1 MQSWLSVEN
10 DDVTV
15 PDMPVHLL
23 ILSSWANTGGS
34 NVVFAPLRGQQLVGE
49 RNSLI
54 ESQFIERNLGTVL
67 VLNKCCAG
75 MNFRT
80 IDYKLTEFGD
90 ILLSN
95 RFGIR
100 ELLSENRRDTNFVG
114 FDINVG
120 RYDRSSGIVDSF
132 ALHDVNTLFI

>member
-15 PDMPVHLL
+15 PDMPVHLFV
-23 ILSSWANTGGS
+23 LSSWANTGGS
-34 NVVFAPLRGQQLVGE
+34 NVVFATLRRQQLVSE
-49 RNSLI
+49 RNSLV
-54 ESQFIERNLGTVL
+54 ERQFIERNLGTVL
-67 VLNKCCAG
+67 VLNKCCTR

-80 IDYKLTEFGD
+80 IDYKLTEFSD

-100 ELLSENRRDTNFVG
+100 ELLCEDRRNTDFVG
-114 FDINVG
+114 FDIDVG
-120 RYDRSSGIVDSF
+120 RYDRSGGIVDSL
-132 ALHDVNTLFI
+132 ALHDVNTILI